1 MNEHFKFNADELI
14 NQVNNKKEA
23 IMADLDDE
31 KELPPNIEE
40 YPESFIDLLV
50 ERCNPK
56 NLEKTIEKLKGV
68 LEKRPQL
75 TEYLLNQI
83 QSQTKINQ
91 SSAEKYDN
99 IEDQEKKAF
108 AKAKWIDK
116 NRSLVNLV
124 KAVSG
129 GGEQSKRRRITK

>member
-1 MNEHFKFNADELI
+1 MNEQFKFNADELI

-23 IMADLDDE
+23 IMADLGDE

-91 SSAEKYDN
+91 SSAEKYDS

-124 KAVSG
+124 KAISG
-129 GGEQSKRRRITK
+129 GGNNQNEEE

>member
-129 GGEQSKRRRITK
+129 GGNNQNEEE

>member
-1 MNEHFKFNADELI
+1 MNEQFKFNADELI

-23 IMADLDDE
+23 IMADLGDE

-91 SSAEKYDN
+91 SSAEKYDS

-124 KAVSG
+124 KAISVG
-129 GGEQSKRRRITK
+129 GNNQNEEE